1 MDLTDGIRLARGGV
15 EARVVPAEGGVLA
28 ELRVGGREVL
38 ATTPWRRDRAHPST
52 ANPAPALSEGDWVD
66 RWRGGWQLCFP
77 SAGESDPS
85 SEWPQGFHGVAS
97 QALWTIV
104 AVTPDAITLE
114 WGDDH
119 GLSATRTWRLT
130 DSGARVET
138 VARNAGSASRPLVI
152 AEHLILGGDVLAPIV
167 RDDAALTIT
176 PPDATVLAPLDYE
189 GRPDGERRPWPGL
202 APDHWPHV
210 DRETPA
216 RVGALV
222 DVRPP
227 GIRVDGPHVTAT
239 VTWQGLAHALVWEEL
254 ARSEEPPWSNAVV
267 ALGIEPTSAPHG
279 RGTAIAEGTVLLD
292 PGGSLTWSTQLA
304 IEWLAAAVL
313 VPPTLTKET
322 L

>member
-28 ELRVGGREVL
+28 ELRVGGRDVL
-38 ATTPWRRDRAHPST
+38 ATTPWGRDRAHPPT
-52 ANPAPALSEGDWVD
+52 AAMSEGEWVD

-97 QALWTIV
+97 QAPWTIV
-104 AVTPDAITLE
+104 AVTPDAVSLE
-114 WGDDH
+114 WSDEH
-119 GLSATRTWRLT
+119 GLTATRTWRLT
-130 DSGARVET
+130 GSGARVET
-138 VARNAGSASRPLVI
+138 VARNAGTASRPLVI

-176 PPDATVLAPLDYE
+176 PPAGTGLAPLDYE
-189 GRPDGERRPWPGL
+189 GHPDGERLPWPGP
-202 APDHWPHV
+202 AADRWPHV

-222 DVRPP
+222 GVDPRV
-227 GIRVDGPHVTAT
+227 IRVEGPHVVAT
-239 VTWQGLAHALVWEEL
+239 ITWQGLAHALVWEEL
-254 ARSEEPPWSNAVV
+254 ARSSEPPWSNAVI

-279 RGTAIAEGTVLLD
+279 RGTAIAEGTVLLE
-292 PGGSLTWSTQLA
+292 PGQSLTWSTELA
-304 IEWLAAAVL
+304 IEWLAVDVFSAL
-313 VPPTLTKET
+313 TPTKET